1 MLIKK
6 KGNTF
11 DYVKYNEDFEIWAM
25 LENKTYSREF
35 NLNPSVTLENG
46 QVVNIP
52 MSAISVEEV
61 TSEEFDRFGTSNK
74 KQFT

>member
-61 TSEEFDRFGTSNK
+61 TSEEFDRFGTSNR